1 MNLLVAYPTLF
12 PLFSSYKYSVIISMF
27 ILYFHDS
34 EENDP
39 FPPLGMAIIG
49 FSIPTRDI
57 WPVIELIVVIWS

>member
-57 WPVIELIVVIWS
+57 